1 MPTQVAA
8 ERPHGLDI
16 DGPPPY
22 DEIDVIHAYGGQSPE
37 SHAETPQHRIPSSL
51 FLALEPQLAQQ
62 EQHTDMPY
70 LVSYGP
76 SVQQYSPGLPQ
87 ASVSAVDV
95 PLTGSPD
102 HGDEDFECHF
112 PEFPGIYRDR
122 APDLNLLND
131 DQRRIAKEYP
141 PDLDD
146 EPRTLV
152 QSIRHAMVHWRK
164 FVKWKYLHYYLILAA
179 IIALIALMT
188 IFHERIIDW
197 LEPVSRKVQKIGWGW
212 IIPVAILFILSFPP
226 LFGAEIIAVL
236 CGIVYGVWIGFG
248 IVALGTL
255 LGEIGNYYL
264 CVLRLTDSNTRCSG
278 SPGARSG
285 AA

>member
-1 MPTQVAA
+1 MHPQVAA
-8 ERPHGLDI
+8 EQPHGQGT

-22 DEIDVIHAYGGQSPE
+22 DEIDVIHAYGDQSPE
-37 SHAETPQHRIPSSL
+37 SPAESHAQSPQQRIPSSL
-51 FLALEPQLAQQ
+51 FLALEPQPAKE
-62 EQHTDMPY
+62 EQHAEMPY
-70 LVSYGP
+70 LVSYGH
-76 SVQQYSPGLPQ
+76 SVQQYGHSLPQ
-87 ASVSAVDV
+87 ESVSVV
-95 PLTGSPD
+95 ELPLTGDSE
-102 HGDEDFECHF
+102 HGHMDFESQS

-122 APDLNLLND
+122 APDLDLLND
-131 DQRRIAKEYP
+131 EQRQIAKEYP

-164 FVKWKYLHYYLILAA
+164 FVKWKYLHYYLIFAA

-188 IFHERIIDW
+188 IFHEQIIDW
-197 LEPVSRKVQKIGWGW
+197 LEPVSRKVQKLGWGW

-264 CVLRLTDSNTRCSG
+264 YVL
-278 SPGARSG
+278 
-285 AA
+285 